1 MFWADAVG
9 TATRS
14 NPNDGRREKSAARGD
29 RGPWFSREGR
39 SQPSEGVRRRTA
51 RFWKAEIK
59 AVPTVPSATYG
70 SGFCVQNYVL
80 YLKISLRAALFGCAQ
95 AKRYGKWS
103 GKGVTPIASVR
114 DPPFDLLRA
123 VPSVAQ
129 LAVIIATG

>member
-59 AVPTVPSATYG
+59 AVPTVPSTTYG
-70 SGFCVQNYVL
+70 SGFCIQNYVL
-80 YLKISLRAALFGCAQ
+80 YLKMSLRAALFGGAQ
-95 AKRYGKWS
+95 AKRY
-103 GKGVTPIASVR
+103 KGRTDAWEQFCGLGRGPWCHNCVGFGASQ
-114 DPPFDLLRA
+114 A
-123 VPSVAQ
+123 A
-129 LAVIIATG
+129 